1 MHIIVIIIAI
11 CIVIA
16 ILKLLF
22 SSPGS
27 AIVTI
32 MILIAIIV
40 VIIRN
45 KVLKTK
51 EINNQEEEKDE
62 YKLNLDLLDRNQ
74 NPPQKPKRKVEA
86 ENYIQTDSVQKKL
99 NQVSGSDNLKN
110 STGRNAYTK
119 LKGNYVFFDLET
131 TGLSPYY
138 DEIIQISAIKVSDSH
153 IVGNFNQYVNPN
165 QPISAKITNLTGI
178 SNATVANSPKIG
190 SVLFEF
196 DRFIDNYILVAHNA
210 ANFDIKFI
218 DEAYKRIFG
227 KAFANN
233 YIDTL
238 QISRAVFPD
247 MPNHKL
253 KTLVQEFG
261 LNANNTHNAM
271 DDANCVYQ
279 LFVTQCQYIKD
290 INIFIIKP
298 DIPKMPIYQS
308 PEFNESGDPLI
319 SRSDIEINPINERST
334 LNMIQSNIGKG
345 YDDGLSFFHEGN
357 DLRKSGDFQAAIL
370 LFDKARDKGYCSF
383 FLYEAYAL
391 AYQSLKDY
399 DNEIDILDEGIER
412 LKSLNI
418 STFKLEARR
427 DKAVQRW
434 YKKQERLKKQ
444 EGNQIKRQE
453 IEKQRL
459 ERLEEKRKKEELK
472 ISVDGLPKKEVKRAV
487 LQLSEDMRVIKRFDS
502 VSEAAREI
510 GVDPKGIR
518 SAAKGLQKKSGGFAW
533 KYEDDIE
540 KIELDKEEYNN

>member
-1 MHIIVIIIAI
+1 MHIIAIFIVLCIAI
-11 CIVIA
+11 GG
-16 ILKLLF
+16 LL
-22 SSPGS
+22 
-27 AIVTI
+27 IKD
-32 MILIAIIV
+32 IIKSK
-40 VIIRN
+40 N
-45 KVLKTK
+45 TK
-51 EINNQEEEKDE
+51 GT
-62 YKLNLDLLDRNQ
+62 L
-74 NPPQKPKRKVEA
+74 
-86 ENYIQTDSVQKKL
+86 
-99 NQVSGSDNLKN
+99 
-110 STGRNAYTK
+110 

-131 TGLSPYY
+131 TGLSPHY

-165 QPISAKITNLTGI
+165 QPISAKITKLTGI
-178 SNATVANSPKIG
+178 SNTTVANSPKIG

-210 ANFDIKFI
+210 ANFDIEFI

-238 QISRAVFPD
+238 QVSRAIFPD

-253 KTLVQEFG
+253 KTLVQELR

-279 LFVTQCQYIKD
+279 LFVAQCQYIKD
-290 INIFIIKP
+290 INTFIIKP
-298 DIPKMPIYQS
+298 DIPKMPVYQI

-319 SRSDIEINPINERST
+319 SRSDIEINPINERSS

-345 YDDGLSFFHEGN
+345 YDDGLSFFDEGN

-418 STFKLEARR
+418 STFKLEDRR

-444 EGNQIKRQE
+444 EESQAKRQE
-453 IEKQRL
+453 TEKQRL

-472 ISVDGLPKKEVKRAV
+472 NSVDNLPKKEVKRAV
-487 LQLSEDMRVIKRFDS
+487 LQLSEDMSIIKRFDS
-502 VSEAAREI
+502 VAEAAREI

-533 KYEDDIE
+533 KYEDDVE